1 MKHLLNKTVAADQNK
16 GGSGKTTLILG
27 LALTA
32 QRLHPDLD
40 LVVVDL
46 EGQAASWIKRF
57 ELPLRCMR
65 SFPRD
70 GGHFTLVDTPG
81 GNPLIASE
89 GIRRSD
95 LVLVPIRASQLDF
108 AKSAEVIQAVQGAE
122 RLIGWVPSQVHT
134 GVASEDGLGATLRQ
148 MMHAGAESM
157 PSGLVLPPIR
167 YLPSM
172 PSFLQGRTA
181 VHPARDFEGV
191 WQKLEAHLKRT
202 KTP

>member
-1 MKHLLNKTVAADQNK
+1 MKHLLNRTVAADQNK

-32 QRLHPDLD
+32 HRHHPELD

-57 ELPLRCMR
+57 ELPIRCVR

-70 GGHFTLVDTPG
+70 GAHFTLVDTPG

-108 AKSAEVIQAVQGAE
+108 AKSAEVIQAVHGAE
-122 RLIGWVPSQVHT
+122 RMIGWVPSQVHT
-134 GVASEDGLGATLRQ
+134 GVLSEDGLGATIRQ
-148 MMHAGAESM
+148 MMHAGAV
-157 PSGLVLPPIR
+157 PSGLVLPPVR

-172 PSFLQGRTA
+172 PAFLQGRTA
-181 VHPARDFEGV
+181 VHPARDFEAV

-202 KTP
+202 K